1 MGRGNRY
8 VKAGARNQQQ
18 VNRDQDNKDNNGRHD
33 AHAKM
38 ISPTTRGRSPLDHL
52 TPTVVCVHP

>member
-1 MGRGNRY
+1 MEERMGRGNRY

-18 VNRDQDNKDNNGRHD
+18 VNRDQENKDNKDKNGRHD

-38 ISPTTRGRSPLDHL
+38 ISPIKRKVGRLII
-52 TPTVVCVHP
+52 